1 MQSIITRLA
10 FIALLAGFIS
20 ACSDAPQ
27 VVVEES
33 VTDDIISEEIISEEA
48 FLEETLPEEATVVD
62 VTAADSI
69 IVSEAWVRAV
79 PAVSQTTALFMQID
93 NISDVDFAIID
104 AVSDAASIVELH
116 THETDV
122 RGVHSMIK
130 VDQVTLPAGET
141 VNLIP
146 GDLHVMLIDLT
157 ASLAEGDMVSVELIF
172 NDNTSTVVTAPVM
185 AMVGMMDMDHDNMAD
200 TASEEAEEAL
210 EEVMDDLDADEGD
223 DEAAAE

>member
-10 FIALLAGFIS
+10 FIALLAAFIS

-27 VVVEES
+27 TVVEENAADETS
-33 VTDDIISEEIISEEA
+33 LSEEA
-48 FLEETLPEEATVVD
+48 IAVD

-69 IVSEAWVRAV
+69 TVSEAWVRAV
-79 PAVSQTTALFMQID
+79 PTVSQTTAVYMQID

-104 AVSDAASIVELH
+104 AVSDAANIVELH

-130 VDQVTLPAGET
+130 IDQIDLPAGAS
-141 VNLIP
+141 VNLMP
-146 GDLHVMLIDLT
+146 GDLHVMLIDLV
-157 ASLAEGDMVSVELIF
+157 APLAEGDMVSVELIF

-185 AMVGMMDMDHDNMAD
+185 AMVGMVDMDHDHMTDA
-200 TASEEAEEAL
+200 ASEEAEEAL
-210 EEVMDDLDADEGD
+210 EEVMDDMEAEEGD